1 KPTVRLGG
9 GRKEVTSFRNCY
21 LRNIQYTE
29 HKVRAETPHPGSMP
43 PVNRGYVPGLSFP
56 PRALAA
62 ARLGEGRMWKGFWP
76 KTYGSLC
83 LPSIYCRPLPSKI
96 SPWTIWSRSTRN
108 PIPTGEARS
117 GTCKFYWP

>member
-1 KPTVRLGG
+1 MVEWTTYLFFWPVRL
-9 GRKEVTSFRNCY
+9 TSPKTHPAHGN
-21 LRNIQYTE
+21 
-29 HKVRAETPHPGSMP
+29 PHPGSMP

-83 LPSIYCRPLPSKI
+83 LPGIYCRPLLSKK
-96 SPWTIWSRSTRN
+96 
-108 PIPTGEARS
+108 A
-117 GTCKFYWP
+117 F